1 MKRQFTVPAS
11 VESSPLPIAVYG
23 LGAIG
28 LEVARL
34 VLTKRSLR
42 LVAVIDTDPQKV
54 GKDLS
59 ELLGLKQPT
68 GLTVQPTADHAA
80 AAGARV
86 VIHSTQSFIPD
97 VLDQLRSLAQAGLSV
112 VSSTEELS
120 FPWLRYEA
128 QSRELDALAKDH
140 GVRILGTG
148 VNPGFV
154 MDSLPLMVTGL
165 AQQAG
170 HIRLERVVD
179 ASKRRRNLQAK
190 IGAGMT
196 PGEFEAALDA
206 GKMGHIGL
214 VESVALIAAGLDW
227 KLDRI
232 EEEIDAVIA
241 AEKLVSEHFTVEPGM
256 VAGLKQYAIGYRGDE
271 AVITLSL
278 RMALGSKEPRDAGN
292 LDAHPDLNW
301 LVPGGVMGDAAT
313 AAVLV
318 NTAVR
323 VLETAPGLKTMLDI
337 PLPRL
342 LS

>member
-1 MKRQFTVPAS
+1 MKRLFSVPAS
-11 VESSPLPIAVYG
+11 VEPIALPIVVYG

-34 VLTKRSLR
+34 ALTKRSLR
-42 LVAVIDTDPQKV
+42 LVGVIDTDPQKV

-59 ELLGLKQPT
+59 ELLGHAEPLGLMVHPT
-68 GLTVQPTADHAA
+68 PDHAVA
-80 AAGARV
+80 SGARIA
-86 VIHSTQSFIPD
+86 IHSTQSFIPD
-97 VLDQLRSLAQAGLSV
+97 IVDQLQQLLRAGLSI

-120 FPWLRYEA
+120 YPWLRYPEA
-128 QSRELDALAKDH
+128 SRELDELAKKH
-140 GVRILGTG
+140 GARVLGTG

-196 PGEFEAALDA
+196 PVEFEAALNA

-232 EEEIDAVIA
+232 EEEIDSVIA
-241 AEKLVSEHFTVEPGM
+241 EETLRSEHFTVEPGM
-256 VAGLKQYAIGYRGDE
+256 VAGLKQQAVGYRGAE
-271 AVITLSL
+271 SLITLKL
-278 RMALGSKEPRDAGN
+278 RMALGAQEPRDQGI
-292 LDAHPDLNW
+292 LDAHPDLGW

-318 NTAVR
+318 NTALR
-323 VLETAPGLKTMLDI
+323 LLETSPGLKTMLDI

-342 LS
+342 IS